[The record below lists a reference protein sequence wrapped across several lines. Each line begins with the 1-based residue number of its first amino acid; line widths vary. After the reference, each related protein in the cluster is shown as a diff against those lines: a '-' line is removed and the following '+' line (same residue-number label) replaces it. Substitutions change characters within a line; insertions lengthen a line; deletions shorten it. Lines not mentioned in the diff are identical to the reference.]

1 MVRRYQPAG
10 RFPSVLQPTI
20 VEPVEWTTRI
30 PQQTIMDA
38 TYQAHGVRF
47 RYPRDW
53 ELAEQ
58 HEEDQFSITVSSPT
72 TAFWTLSLFSSCPEP
87 DDVVQTAL
95 DAFHEEYD
103 EMDDYPATD
112 RVGKRPTVGRD
123 IDFVCLDRLN
133 VAAVRAFRTREFTA
147 MVLFQMT
154 EAERDDV
161 GSILERITR
170 SLSCRASGKE
180 EEAASDE

>member
-1 MVRRYQPAG
+1 
-10 RFPSVLQPTI
+10 
-20 VEPVEWTTRI
+20 
-30 PQQTIMDA
+30 MDA

-47 RYPRDW
+47 RYPSNW

-58 HEEDQFSITVSSPT
+58 HEEDQLSITVSSPT

-87 DDVVQTAL
+87 EDVVQTVL

-103 EMDDYPATD
+103 EMDDYPSST
-112 RVGKRPTVGRD
+112 RIGKRPTVGRD

-147 MVLFQMT
+147 MVLLQMT
-154 EAERDDV
+154 EAERSDV
-161 GSILERITR
+161 EPILEKITR
-170 SLSCRASGKE
+170 SLSCRASSKE
-180 EEAASDE
+180 EESASDE